1 MRIIL
6 AENVI
11 EHIRVLCINSNI
23 YASRELIEEMNRAGE
38 EEKSPT
44 GQETIK
50 LLLENYECARTKRL
64 PICQDTGLAV
74 FMVEI
79 GRGVYIKGDL
89 DTAINE
95 GVRQGYE
102 EGFLRKSVVSHPIDR
117 VNTKDNTP
125 AIIHYHFVDGDEL
138 KITVM
143 PKGGG
148 SENASA
154 LMMLK
159 PSDGAEGVINFV
171 VDRVNDVGVNG
182 CPPLIIGVGI
192 GGNFE
197 RCALLAKEALLQ
209 KEAGYNNIDIK
220 IANEIY
226 ARVNNLGIG
235 PAGFGGTITALR
247 VKVASKPCHIA
258 SMPCAVNV
266 QCNAHRVLEVVI

>member
-1 MRIIL
+1 MRIIS
-6 AENVI
+6 AKNVI
-11 EHIRVLCINSNI
+11 EHIKVLCINSNI
-23 YASRELIEEMNRAGE
+23 YAPQELLEDMNRAARD
-38 EEKSPT
+38 EKSPT

-50 LLLENYECARTKRL
+50 LLLENYACAKNKKL

-79 GRGVYIKGDL
+79 GRDVHIEGNL
-89 DTAINE
+89 DVAINE

-117 VNTKDNTP
+117 INTKDNTP
-125 AIIHYHFVDGDEL
+125 AIIHYHFVDGDAL
-138 KITVM
+138 KITIM

-159 PSDGAEGVINFV
+159 PSDGIDGIINFV

-197 RCALLAKEALLQ
+197 RCALLAKKALLQ
-209 KEAGYNNIDIK
+209 KESGYNDTDIK

-235 PAGFGGTITALR
+235 PAGFGGTVTALS

-258 SMPCAVNV
+258 SMPCAVNI
-266 QCNAHRVLEVVI
+266 QCNAHRVMEVVI

>member
-1 MRIIL
+1 MRIIS
-6 AENVI
+6 AKNVI
-11 EHIRVLCINSNI
+11 EHIKALCINSNI
-23 YASRELIEEMNRAGE
+23 YAPQELLEDMNHAARD
-38 EEKSPT
+38 EKSPT

-50 LLLENYECARTKRL
+50 LLLENYACAKNKKL

-79 GRGVYIKGDL
+79 GRDVHIEGNL
-89 DTAINE
+89 DVAINE

-102 EGFLRKSVVSHPIDR
+102 EGFLRKSVVCHPIDR

-125 AIIHYHFVDGDEL
+125 AIIHYHFVDGDAL
-138 KITVM
+138 KITIM

-154 LMMLK
+154 LAMLK
-159 PSDGAEGVINFV
+159 PSDGIDGIINFV

-209 KEAGYNNIDIK
+209 KESGYNDTDIK

-235 PAGFGGTITALR
+235 PAGFGGTVTALS

-258 SMPCAVNV
+258 SMPCAVNI
-266 QCNAHRVLEVVI
+266 QCNAHRVMEVVI